1 MTQAILK
8 GFLPYFTISAPK
20 NSRVLL
26 SATSYSTHLS
36 RIAVDDPINGF
47 QNLFIVISR
56 AKLYT
61 HKKNKIKTLNKK
73 QKYLLY
79 FLSPT
84 QQTQTNPKLII
95 IESVCKKLLYHLH
108 QYHSHKLA
116 KCQSKLITK

>member
-20 NSRVLL
+20 NFRVLL
-26 SATSYSTHLS
+26 SPSSYSTHFS

-61 HKKNKIKTLNKK
+61 HTKNKKNKIKTLNKNIYCTFCPPHNK
-73 QKYLLY
+73 RK
-79 FLSPT
+79 
-84 QQTQTNPKLII
+84 QTQN
-95 IESVCKKLLYHLH
+95 
-108 QYHSHKLA
+108 
-116 KCQSKLITK
+116 